1 MKFFSSIPILLLV
14 AFCCTSLSLS
24 GQSPELEQLARQQ
37 FDEKYN
43 IVWVKQFKGR
53 FNDYNDIAIALAYD
67 GLYCKGVWQ
76 FLKSR
81 ETFLLTGTLEGEDLL
96 LDETDESANV
106 TGYIQGKLQGNN
118 FSGTWTRLD
127 NQFGVPVTWELSKR
141 QSLLPSYCG
150 ENKWINRYT
159 GILGGETLE
168 LILQKVHGDFIQ
180 GKLYV
185 EDKEVTYD
193 VSGQYSKSGNTFLQL
208 QNYLDEP
215 SGSIVVDLNNQFSFK
230 AIWEDEKGT
239 NLEGNFDL
247 SGRLII
253 GCLEYA
259 DFFGVCDIMYP
270 KTNQSSFNKY
280 VEKYAE
286 DFAAECRSYLKK
298 QAARLDKDPDL
309 RISYYANGWFE
320 TEFFNREIISG
331 IQEFRTSWENKPLLV
346 PINYHLASGRV
357 ITFQD
362 VFREEYDQDYFVNK
376 VVRKEME
383 KHPSFKTDEGFRK
396 WIQKEAFPFF
406 TLRRE
411 GIHFSTGFNAI
422 YGRQGVTIPFS
433 KLRSFLK
440 KRTYWEDSF
449 FK

>member
-1 MKFFSSIPILLLV
+1 MNYVIRLLV
-14 AFCCTSLSLS
+14 LIAGLLCCNLLTLS
-24 GQSPELEQLARQQ
+24 GQSPELEQQARQQ
-37 FDEKYN
+37 FDEKYK

-81 ETFLLTGTLEGEDLL
+81 ETFTLSGSLEGDNLV
-96 LDETDESANV
+96 LDEKDNKGNI
-106 TGYIQGKLQGNN
+106 TGYIHGKLKGNS
-118 FSGTWTRLD
+118 FLGTWTRLD
-127 NQFGVPVTWELSKR
+127 NQFGVPVNWELSER

-159 GILGGETLE
+159 GIFGGETLE

-180 GKLYV
+180 GKLFI

-193 VSGQYSKSGNTFLQL
+193 VSGQYSGAGSVYLQL
-208 QNYLDEP
+208 RNYLDE
-215 SGSIVVDLNNQFSFK
+215 SVGSLVVDLQNQFSFK
-230 AIWEDEKGT
+230 AVWADEKGSK
-239 NLEGNFDL
+239 LEGNFDL

-259 DFFGVCDIMYP
+259 DFYGVCDIMYP
-270 KTNQSSFNKY
+270 KTNQSAFNRY
-280 VEKYAE
+280 VESYAE
-286 DFAAECRSYLKK
+286 EFAAGCRTFLRE
-298 QAARLDKDPDL
+298 QAKVLARDPDL
-309 RISYYANGWFE
+309 RISYFANGWFE

-331 IQEFRTSWENKPLLV
+331 IQEFRASWEKEPLLI
-346 PINYHLASGRV
+346 PINYHLTTGRV
-357 ITFQD
+357 IEFND
-362 VFREEYDQDYFVNK
+362 IFRDEYDLAYFVDK

-383 KHPSFKTDEGFRK
+383 KHPLYKSDASFKS
-396 WIQKEAFPFF
+396 WVQKADFPYF

-411 GIHFSTGFNAI
+411 GVHFSSGFNAI
-422 YGRQGVTIPFS
+422 YGRQGITIPFS

-440 KRTYWEDSF
+440 KRSYWEDSF